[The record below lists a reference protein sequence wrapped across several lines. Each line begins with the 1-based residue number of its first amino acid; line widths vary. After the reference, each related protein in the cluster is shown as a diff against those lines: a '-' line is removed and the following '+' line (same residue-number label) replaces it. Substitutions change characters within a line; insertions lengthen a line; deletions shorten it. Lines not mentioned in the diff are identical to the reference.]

1 MLHDDERHLPVKIYS
16 GGRQRFAEGGLASAA
31 EDVRGAGRYGDEMV
45 VHINRREF
53 DEMRER
59 WGDPHINPETG
70 LPEFFDLQ
78 DVWDD
83 AKDTWND
90 VKVYAVPAAAAAAG
104 AFLPQIGGA
113 VSTFLPG
120 VGQFLGDTGT
130 QALATGLLGA
140 GAGYLTNGGQG
151 ALLGGLAGAA
161 GAYGG
166 DLFRNGVDASAIGQ
180 ILAKTG
186 AGAAGAAGAAGG
198 AGGEGAGMG
207 GSAAIP
213 ALLMA
218 GLNMAQS
225 AFGNEDEA
233 LATAEG
239 NFDDAQSQNNK
250 PLPTWENRRKR
261 KSYSIL
267 PDYTQEG
274 EREYF
279 EDNSLDGT
287 PQYADGGQVYGS
299 FGGEGEVS
307 HGRSDDVEALLSENE
322 YVIDAETVALLGN
335 GSPEAGAERLDRMRA
350 NIRKHKG
357 SALSAGAIS
366 PDALSP
372 EQYLEA

>member
-1 MLHDDERHLPVKIYS
+1 MLQDDERHLPVKIYS

-70 LPEFFDLQ
+70 LPEFFDLK
-78 DVWDD
+78 DVWND

-90 VKVYAVPAAAAAAG
+90 NKEWLVPVGAAAAG
-104 AFLPQIGGA
+104 AFLPGIGEA
-113 VSTFLPG
+113 VGNYLPG
-120 VGQFLGDTGT
+120 VGQFLGSAGT

-166 DLFRNGVDASAIGQ
+166 DLYRNGMDASALGQ

-186 AGAAGAAGAAGG
+186 AAGAAGAA
-198 AGGEGAGMG
+198 GAGMG

-218 GLNMAQS
+218 ALNMGQS
-225 AFGNEDEA
+225 AFAGEDEA

-239 NFDDAQSQNNK
+239 SFGDAQEQNNK
-250 PLPTWENRRKR
+250 PLPTWENKRRRKT
-261 KSYSIL
+261 YNTV

-279 EDNSLDGT
+279 EDNSLEGT
-287 PQYADGGQVYGS
+287 PQYAEGGAVDD
-299 FGGEGEVS
+299 
-307 HGRSDDVEALLSENE
+307 GRSDQIEALLSPNE
-322 YVIDAETVALLGN
+322 YVIDAETVALLGD
-335 GSPEAGAERLDRMRA
+335 GSPEAGADRLDMFRE

-357 SALSAGAIS
+357 SALAAGAIS
-366 PDALSP
+366 PDALDP
-372 EQYLEA
+372 MQYLEA